1 MSTDVTAAAV
11 NLRLALIGLS
21 VPMQAEEATSA
32 QLVAPILAR
41 QRELSR
47 RLSDRLCA
55 VDQRIQAFLD
65 DYLTDVPPTGDDPD
79 STGPKLPRRTLVLDQ
94 PGLARALSLPVNG
107 DSFSS
112 PLLSSYRLANGVL
125 HNPANDRRTTAGVFH
140 LSEGGLPIPDD
151 KSAVPKAV
159 FARLLTEAFRPPQTD
174 LVLPYLSKTDH
185 PAACFVSL
193 LLRPLVSPG
202 VPGYATER
210 RMETRFIVPGGLV
223 ANLDFVEG
231 IFGNGGDPYLPEH
244 DASLDPGTWTG
255 TTGCVI
261 LAPHLTTLTKKSL
274 GLPHVDEATDR
285 QKRDG
290 MCWSSPDERYNGGQ
304 AFKVCARD
312 ARGVMVTVIADNYF
326 GYCKKEVKTQIS
338 YSANLFGNVEEEH
351 AGGALVF
358 PSYNLGGGYT
368 DESASDDY
376 RLEDVLARNPKRFA
390 RQPEGHAIDLE
401 HPQHVLVP
409 ARPRYSLSTMT
420 VSWNTPAGERSI
432 RLRADKVYFGPN
444 GYRVQL
450 AQSPSDPK
458 HWDLKATVATATSCH
473 KPCTVSGG
481 GKSEI
486 SKAITDA
493 FIFGNAYVA
502 DYEADLETVEAILA
516 RDYSDRFAD
525 PALRGTD
532 TRAILSNRR
541 SMGSV
546 IKLLTPSETDFTAE
560 YNEWLESIPP
570 HVKELV
576 FVVKRFHRPKWGND
590 WRSHFTV
597 GIMNGRQ
604 GNALR
609 LNGERINVNMLRVGF
624 DTDGSWRLFG
634 LRHDFNPAV
643 KVQTEDDITASIVGP
658 AHLTGRPGPVVGL
671 SRKYVQNCENLLFQR
686 PDDAIH
692 RGYDKQTERDI
703 AGPDNF
709 LSNFEPLTRFDAREM
724 RDEAVA
730 FSAFTAPMA
739 QLLARFADEPDDASP
754 GYVVSSANPRLVKGK
769 PSKNPRYLQRRP
781 DVTNAAATAAA
792 DLAMHLAAKLP
803 ADAPLPV
810 PVDVVAAGRRNNPPD
825 DGVPPL
831 CSFNPLHYLELPEL
845 FMEYISSM
853 TGKSPSTTGAGSE
866 GALTKGPF
874 NAMPAIID
882 LNAALLSYVLT
893 GYDGWVSCAGYVGPN
908 VRVDHDISMLVPEL
922 FSRMTD
928 EERSARNLIAE
939 GHLERVEDFEH
950 NGHLVRASRLGYRM
964 TQNFAR
970 TYFGRIFLHP
980 HVVFTPEMLRPELQ
994 DLDIYAQSM
1003 DVIVETHRRVAQAY
1017 FDDGTVSM
1025 AIPPLRALLEIMAF
1039 GKTADGHELDSPEVR
1054 GLFDRGT
1061 VLASDWYAARL
1072 DSKQQWAVRR
1082 AQAVVDRLEG
1092 FAAHPENTEA
1102 CERLD
1107 IATRIDAAHAELAR
1121 FSSDDYRAALVGA
1134 LGRQPLD

>member
-1 MSTDVTAAAV
+1 MSSAVTASV
-11 NLRLALIGLS
+11 NLRLALIGIP
-21 VPMQAEEATSA
+21 VPLQAEETTSA
-32 QLVAPILAR
+32 RLVAPILAR

-65 DYLTDVPPTGDDPD
+65 DYLADVPADDDEQRPR
-79 STGPKLPRRTLVLDQ
+79 LPRRTLVLDE
-94 PGLARALSLPVNG
+94 PGLAQALSLPVNG
-107 DSFSS
+107 DSFRS

-140 LSEGGLPIPDD
+140 IAEGGLPIPDD
-151 KSAVPKAV
+151 KIAVPKPV
-159 FARLLTEAFRPPQTD
+159 FARLLSEAFRPPHED
-174 LVLPYLSKTDH
+174 LVLPYLAQTDH

-193 LLRPLVSPG
+193 LLRPLVSPA

-223 ANLDFVEG
+223 ANLDFVES

-244 DASLDPGTWTG
+244 DATLDPGTWTG

-261 LAPHLTTLTKKSL
+261 LAPHLTRLTKKAL
-274 GLPHVDEATDR
+274 GLPHVDDATER
-285 QKRDG
+285 QRRDG
-290 MCWSSPDERYNGGQ
+290 QCWSDPDERYNGGQ

-312 ARGVMVTVIADNYF
+312 ARGVIVTVIADNYF

-358 PSYNLGGGYT
+358 PSYNLGHGYT
-368 DESASDDY
+368 DESAGDEY
-376 RLEDVLARNPKRFA
+376 RLDDVLARDPERFV
-390 RQPEGHAIDLE
+390 RQSEGHALDTE
-401 HPQHVLVP
+401 HPDHVLVP
-409 ARPRYSLSTMT
+409 ARPTYSLRTMT
-420 VSWNTPAGERSI
+420 VSWPTASGERSI

-450 AQSPSDPK
+450 AQSPSDPT
-458 HWDLKATVATATSCH
+458 HWDLMATVPAVTSTH

-502 DYEADLETVEAILA
+502 DFDADMNAVDEILA
-516 RDYSDRFAD
+516 RDYSDRFVD
-525 PALRGTD
+525 ESLRGTD
-532 TRAILSNRR
+532 NRRILSHKR
-541 SMGSV
+541 SIGSV
-546 IKLLTPSETDFTAE
+546 IKLLTPSEADYRPE
-560 YNEWLESIPP
+560 YNAWLESIPP

-576 FVVKRFHRPKWGND
+576 FVVKRFHRPKWGTD

-597 GIMNGRQ
+597 GIMNGRK

-609 LNGERINVNMLRVGF
+609 LDGERIQVNMLRVGF
-624 DTDGSWRLFG
+624 EADGSWRLFG

-658 AHLTGRPGPVVGL
+658 AHFKERPGPVVGL

-692 RGYDKQTERDI
+692 RGYDKQTETDL
-703 AGPDNF
+703 AGTDTF

-724 RDEAVA
+724 RDDAVA
-730 FSAFTAPMA
+730 FSAFTPPMRR
-739 QLLARFADEPDDASP
+739 LLSDFADRPDDEHP
-754 GYVVSSANPRLVKGK
+754 QYVVSSANPRLVKGK
-769 PSKNPRYLQRRP
+769 PSKNPRYLQKRP
-781 DVTNAAATAAA
+781 DLVNADATAAA
-792 DLAMHLAAKLP
+792 DLAMHLYAGLP
-803 ADAPLPV
+803 SHAPLPI

-825 DGVPPL
+825 GPVPPL
-831 CSFNPLHYLELPEL
+831 CSYNPLHYMELPEL

-874 NAMPAIID
+874 NAMPAIVD

-908 VRVDHDISMLVPEL
+908 VRVDHDISMLIPEV
-922 FSRMTD
+922 FSRMTA
-928 EERSARNLIAE
+928 EERSASSLLDE
-939 GHLERVEDFEH
+939 GCLERVEDVEH
-950 NGHLVRASRLGYRM
+950 EGETVRASRLGYRM
-964 TQNFAR
+964 TQRFA
-970 TYFGRIFLHP
+970 TKYFGRIFLHP
-980 HVVFTPEMLRPELQ
+980 HAVFTPGMLRPELQ
-994 DLDIYAQSM
+994 DAGIYARSM
-1003 DVIVETHRRVAQAY
+1003 AVIVETHRRVAQAY
-1017 FDDGTVSM
+1017 FDDGTAAL

-1039 GKTADGHELDSPEVR
+1039 GATADGHDLASAEVR
-1054 GLFDRGT
+1054 SLFDREA
-1061 VLASDWYAARL
+1061 VLASDWYAERL
-1072 DSKQQWAVRR
+1072 DSKQRLASGR
-1082 AQAVVDRLEG
+1082 ARAVVDRLEA
-1092 FAAHPENTEA
+1092 FAGHPENREA

-1107 IATRIDAAHAELAR
+1107 VPARLAAARAELDR
-1121 FSSDDYRAALVGA
+1121 FSSDDYRAALVGT
-1134 LGRQPLD
+1134 LGRQPLE